1 MPQDELA
8 VLKNARFSTRQTRAP
23 SHTDTTLQHAELLVG
38 RGLASA
44 FLKFQNRDYTDTSVG
59 VVTPPIVEF

>member
-1 MPQDELA
+1 
-8 VLKNARFSTRQTRAP
+8 
-23 SHTDTTLQHAELLVG
+23 LLVG

-59 VVTPPIVEF
+59 VVILPIVEF